1 MDQYNRKYFA
11 DLEKGEELELP
22 RNSRI
27 LEGIELFKKFGQLL
41 DVGVGTGL
49 FLRLASKKG
58 WSVCGVDIS
67 SYAVEK
73 IKKEGFKMFRG
84 KLTKIPFKKNFFDVV
99 NMRHSIEHMEDPKG
113 ALLKSYKILKPG
125 GLICIATPNSSGI
138 HAKIFGKNWPHL
150 GLPYHLHFFS
160 KKSLIKILKDAK
172 FIILSIKTEELTS
185 YDPFKLLLFKI
196 GFWVKYQNPSR
207 LGITFNEILSIFGW
221 GEGLVAMAQK
231 PYDK

>member
-1 MDQYNRKYFA
+1 MDQYNRKYFV

-27 LEGIELFKKFGQLL
+27 LEAIELFKKSGQLL
-41 DVGVGTGL
+41 DVGIGTGL
-49 FLRLASKKG
+49 FLRLASKRG

-73 IKKEGFKMFRG
+73 VKKEGFKIFRG
-84 KLTKIPFKKNFFDVV
+84 KLTNIPFKNNFFDVV

-138 HAKIFGKNWPHL
+138 HAKILGKDWPHL

-160 KKSLIKILKDAK
+160 KKSLIKILKDSK

-196 GFWVKYQNPSR
+196 GFSVKYQNPSR

-231 PYDK
+231 SYDK